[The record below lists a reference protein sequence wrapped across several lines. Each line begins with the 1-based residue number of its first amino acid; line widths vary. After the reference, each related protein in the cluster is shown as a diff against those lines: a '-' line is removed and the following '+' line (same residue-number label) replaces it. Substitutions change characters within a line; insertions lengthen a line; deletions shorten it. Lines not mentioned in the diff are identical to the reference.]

1 MKRSL
6 ILRGLALEIAPLFG
20 ALLILNVAPALGAVA
35 FIVAALLILIH
46 ASLCIRDGIV
56 LASKA
61 GVLDFRRKEPFMF
74 WSGMCVHFILAAF
87 CLSLAGILLFR
98 KT

>member
-6 ILRGLALEIAPLFG
+6 IVRGLALEIAPLFG
-20 ALLILNVAPALGAVA
+20 AILILNVAPRLAPLA

-46 ASLCIRDGIV
+46 ASLYIRDGVV

-87 CLSLAGILLFR
+87 CFSLAGILFFR